1 MADHPLRP
9 AKDRGLGELLPHQLA
24 NLERVH
30 PTTPEGFHY
39 DDRSH
44 QIIFGINPPLGGL
57 SPIVGQVTHLLL
69 TRSPLS

>member
-9 AKDRGLGELLPHQLA
+9 AKDRCLGELLPHQLA

-30 PTTPEGFHY
+30 PIAPEGFRY
-39 DDRSH
+39 DDMNR
-44 QIIFGINPPLGGL
+44 QTIFGINPPLGGL
-57 SPIVGQVTHLLL
+57 SPTIGQVTHLLL